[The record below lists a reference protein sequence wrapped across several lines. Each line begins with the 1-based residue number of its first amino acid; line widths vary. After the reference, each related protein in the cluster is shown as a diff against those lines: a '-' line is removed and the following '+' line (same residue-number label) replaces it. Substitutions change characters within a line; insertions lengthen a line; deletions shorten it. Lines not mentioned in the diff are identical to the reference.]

1 MKPLRIFAVTFA
13 VTFPLAALLAG
24 CAGYAPTGIAPGQP
38 ESDVVR
44 AMGPPTGRYA
54 LPGGGARL
62 EYARGPYGRHTYMID
77 LDGAGRVER
86 VAQVL
91 TEANVLR
98 VAPGM
103 GRNDL
108 LLLLGRPGEVF
119 GVAVRPAQVWNWRY
133 PTNDCLWFQVTLTL
147 DGRVLDAGRGVD
159 PHCDAHTNLQ

>member
-1 MKPLRIFAVTFA
+1 MEPLRIFAATLAF
-13 VTFPLAALLAG
+13 AALLVG
-24 CAGYAPTGIAPGQP
+24 CAGYAPTGVAPGQA
-38 ESDVVR
+38 EADVAR
-44 AMGPPTGRYA
+44 TMGPPTGRYA
-54 LPGGGARL
+54 LPGGTRL

-77 LDGAGRVER
+77 LDGTGRVER

-91 TEANVLR
+91 TEANFLR

-119 GVAVRPAQVWNWRY
+119 AVPWQRAQVWNWRY
-133 PTNDCLWFQVTLTL
+133 PTNDCLWFQATVAP

-159 PHCDAHTNLQ
+159 PHCDARSNLQ

>member
-1 MKPLRIFAVTFA
+1 MKPLRIFAATLGF
-13 VTFPLAALLAG
+13 AALLAG
-24 CAGYAPTGIAPGQP
+24 CAGYAPTGVAPGQP
-38 ESDVVR
+38 ESDVAR
-44 AMGPPTGRYA
+44 TMGPPTGRYL

-91 TEANVLR
+91 TEANFLR

-119 GVAVRPAQVWNWRY
+119 AVPWQRAQVWNWRY
-133 PTNDCLWFQVTLTL
+133 PTNDCLWFQATVTL
-147 DGRVLDAGRGVD
+147 DGRVRDAGRGVD
-159 PHCDAHTNLQ
+159 PHCDARSNLL

>member
-1 MKPLRIFAVTFA
+1 MKPLGIFSLAV
-13 VTFPLAALLAG
+13 LLAVLLGG
-24 CAGYAPTGIAPGQP
+24 CAGYSPTGVAPGQS
-38 ESDVVR
+38 ESDVFR
-44 AMGPPTGRYA
+44 SMGAPTGRYA

-62 EYARGPYGRHTYMID
+62 EYARGPYSRHTYMID
-77 LDGAGRVER
+77 LNSTGRVER

-91 TEANVLR
+91 TEAHFLR

-103 GRNDL
+103 GRDEL

-119 GVAVRPAQVWNWRY
+119 AVPWQRAQVWNWRY
-133 PTNDCLWFQVTLTL
+133 PTSDCLWFQVTVMP